1 MKKTNLFIIVLCIM
15 VLTLT
20 GCGTDKTKILNENMK
35 KIDFTGDLI
44 TYQAYYHNI
53 IEYDKQKDSFLEKNR
68 KLFAEYIATV
78 DLGIDMEKVIV
89 TQKDENTIN
98 VFVPKAKIIN
108 GPNISKEDFDENKFI
123 ESSDNLIFK
132 NNIDANDSTNAVM
145 QAQKEMKEAV
155 NKDEELLDLAR
166 RRAKII
172 VEENIRQVIGLSDN
186 AYSITWE
193 YED

>member
-68 KLFAEYIATV
+68 KLFAEYTRKRTMCFFNSMSSRMTF
-78 DLGIDMEKVIV
+78 LS
-89 TQKDENTIN
+89 
-98 VFVPKAKIIN
+98 FLII
-108 GPNISKEDFDENKFI
+108 IC
-123 ESSDNLIFK
+123 
-132 NNIDANDSTNAVM
+132 
-145 QAQKEMKEAV
+145 
-155 NKDEELLDLAR
+155 
-166 RRAKII
+166 
-172 VEENIRQVIGLSDN
+172 
-186 AYSITWE
+186 
-193 YED
+193 

>member
-68 KLFAEYIATV
+68 KLFAEYTATV

-98 VFVPKAKIIN
+98 VFLPKAKIIN
-108 GPNISKEDFDENKFI
+108 GPNIPILK
-123 ESSDNLIFK
+123 
-132 NNIDANDSTNAVM
+132 
-145 QAQKEMKEAV
+145 
-155 NKDEELLDLAR
+155 
-166 RRAKII
+166 
-172 VEENIRQVIGLSDN
+172 
-186 AYSITWE
+186 
-193 YED
+193 

>member
-35 KIDFTGDLI
+35 KIDFTGYLI

-53 IEYDKQKDSFLEKNR
+53 IEYDKQKDIFLEKNR
-68 KLFAEYIATV
+68 KLFAEYTATV

-98 VFVPKAKIIN
+98 VFLPKAKIIN

>member
-68 KLFAEYIATV
+68 KLFAEYTATV

-98 VFVPKAKIIN
+98 VFLPKAKIIN

-132 NNIDANDSTNAVM
+132 NNIDANDSTNGVM

-155 NKDEELLDLAR
+155 KKDEELLDLAR

>member
-68 KLFAEYIATV
+68 KLFAEYTATV

-98 VFVPKAKIIN
+98 VFLPKAKIIN

-172 VEENIRQVIGLSDN
+172 VEENIRQAIGLSDN

>member
-68 KLFAEYIATV
+68 KLFAEYTATV

-98 VFVPKAKIIN
+98 VFLPKAKIIN

-155 NKDEELLDLAR
+155 KKDEELLDLAR

>member
-1 MKKTNLFIIVLCIM
+1 MIGL
-15 VLTLT
+15 
-20 GCGTDKTKILNENMK
+20 
-35 KIDFTGDLI
+35 
-44 TYQAYYHNI
+44 YH
-53 IEYDKQKDSFLEKNR
+53 
-68 KLFAEYIATV
+68 
-78 DLGIDMEKVIV
+78 
-89 TQKDENTIN
+89 
-98 VFVPKAKIIN
+98 KIIRLS
-108 GPNISKEDFDENKFI
+108 IL
-123 ESSDNLIFK
+123 NLIFK

>member
-68 KLFAEYIATV
+68 KLFAEYTATV

-98 VFVPKAKIIN
+98 VFLPKAKIIN

-145 QAQKEMKEAV
+145 QAQKEMTEAV

>member
-68 KLFAEYIATV
+68 KLFAEYTATV

-98 VFVPKAKIIN
+98 VFLPKAKIIN

-166 RRAKII
+166 IRAKII

>member
-1 MKKTNLFIIVLCIM
+1 
-15 VLTLT
+15 
-20 GCGTDKTKILNENMK
+20 
-35 KIDFTGDLI
+35 
-44 TYQAYYHNI
+44 
-53 IEYDKQKDSFLEKNR
+53 
-68 KLFAEYIATV
+68 
-78 DLGIDMEKVIV
+78 
-89 TQKDENTIN
+89 
-98 VFVPKAKIIN
+98 
-108 GPNISKEDFDENKFI
+108 
-123 ESSDNLIFK
+123 
-132 NNIDANDSTNAVM
+132 M

>member
-68 KLFAEYIATV
+68 KLFAEYTATV

-98 VFVPKAKIIN
+98 VFLPKAKIIN

-186 AYSITWE
+186 AY
-193 YED
+193 